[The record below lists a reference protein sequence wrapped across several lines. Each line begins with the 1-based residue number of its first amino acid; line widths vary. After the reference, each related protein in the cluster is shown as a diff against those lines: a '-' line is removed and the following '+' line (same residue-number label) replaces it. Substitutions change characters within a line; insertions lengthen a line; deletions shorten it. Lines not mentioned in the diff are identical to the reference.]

1 MSWDSLAAELLLA
14 VQINELRQDFTKVL
28 GLVEKYAGLFK
39 LPGDALELRARTLGK
54 LGRYEE
60 AGELYEELLL
70 ALAKDNWRYIIS
82 SIECSCKGDLTT
94 LTEESAER
102 VFQLL
107 DKMDSASSIP
117 LRSVHLGR
125 VEVAFQLFQLSK
137 TTENAQRLIGFVG
150 THLAHFSSKLVC
162 FRDIRGYLAQMDQ
175 ESIKE
180 VIDSY
185 EKSLESEKG
194 LFHGTG
200 ELTEKIVYRRVLA
213 EQLKTKFGYFLQDTV
228 EESRQRVE
236 EYLRIYQLALA
247 IPSAIQLVET
257 ERQYADDL
265 VLLAAHQYFDLFQ
278 QTSRLQWMLFWLNP
292 NLLLN
297 RESGIRYPCVGRHSH
312 GV

>member
-1 MSWDSLAAELLLA
+1 M
-14 VQINELRQDFTKVL
+14 
-28 GLVEKYAGLFK
+28 
-39 LPGDALELRARTLGK
+39 
-54 LGRYEE
+54 
-60 AGELYEELLL
+60 
-70 ALAKDNWRYIIS
+70 
-82 SIECSCKGDLTT
+82 
-94 LTEESAER
+94 
-102 VFQLL
+102 
-107 DKMDSASSIP
+107 
-117 LRSVHLGR
+117 
-125 VEVAFQLFQLSK
+125 
-137 TTENAQRLIGFVG
+137 
-150 THLAHFSSKLVC
+150 AHFSSKLVC